1 MQNIFGVIKNMLKA
15 LTIKIQ
21 VHVDKNDLFQFCE
34 SFPVKGRDV
43 EEVLVIPG
51 TKERGKFS

>member
-1 MQNIFGVIKNMLKA
+1 MLKA

-21 VHVDKNDLFQFCE
+21 VHVDENDLFQFCE